1 MHSLRKKSKHF
12 HFPLFAEVKN
22 HIWVAMLSS
31 LSALS
36 CPVCFAYSLAC
47 GRDDDEK
54 DVDEYIQDLVE
65 NCTSQQ
71 GEGEML
77 VRQLSFLL
85 P

>member
-1 MHSLRKKSKHF
+1 
-12 HFPLFAEVKN
+12 
-22 HIWVAMLSS
+22 MLSS
-31 LSALS
+31 LSVLS
-36 CPVCFAYSLAC
+36 CPVRFAHSLAC

-77 VRQLSFLL
+77 VRQLIFLL

>member
-1 MHSLRKKSKHF
+1 M
-12 HFPLFAEVKN
+12 KN
-22 HIWVAMLSS
+22 QIWVAILSL

-36 CPVCFAYSLAC
+36 CPVRLAYSLAC
-47 GRDDDEK
+47 VRDDDEK

>member
-1 MHSLRKKSKHF
+1 MIL
-12 HFPLFAEVKN
+12 
-22 HIWVAMLSS
+22 AMLSL

-36 CPVCFAYSLAC
+36 CPVLAHFLAC